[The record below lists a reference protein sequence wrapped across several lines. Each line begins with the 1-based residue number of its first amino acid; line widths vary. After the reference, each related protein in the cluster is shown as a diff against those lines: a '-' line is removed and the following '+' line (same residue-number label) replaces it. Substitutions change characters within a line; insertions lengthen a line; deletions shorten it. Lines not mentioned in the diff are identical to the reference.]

1 MSDVKETIID
11 GAEYTYDTEAEY
23 IKDGHAYC
31 KICNARKDGK
41 ILEIFGRKMIFKQKC
56 ACDIEKDKKEKEW
69 KRRMEVMELKK
80 SCFISMAQWEH
91 TFGNF
96 IGEESNAFMI
106 AKNYVRDFEKMKKDN
121 IGLIFFGTVGSGKT
135 YLAEAIANELIET
148 LLLRVKI
155 RNFAQIINDLQ
166 RGGYDFN
173 KNEYIRGLVSIPLLI
188 LDDLGIERDT
198 SYAKEQVYE
207 IVNSRYL
214 EKKPTIFTTN
224 LSMNKISNCEEGI
237 EYQRIY
243 SRILEMCIP
252 VRVLETD
259 FRKKIHK
266 KKLEAYRELL
276 LGGERE

>member
-1 MSDVKETIID
+1 MKNMQEIIID
-11 GAEYTYDTEAEY
+11 GAEYMYDTEAEY
-23 IKDGHAYC
+23 MKDGHAFC
-31 KICNARKDGK
+31 KVCNARKDGK
-41 ILEIFGRKMIFKQKC
+41 VMEVLGRKIIFKQKC

-69 KRRMEVMELKK
+69 KRRMEITELKK
-80 SCFISMAQWEH
+80 YCFISTPQWEH

-96 IGEESNAFMI
+96 IGEETNALMI
-106 AKNYVRDFEKMKKDN
+106 AKNYVKDFEKMKKDN
-121 IGLIFFGTVGSGKT
+121 IGLIFFGTVGSGKS

-148 LLLRVKI
+148 LLMRVKM
-155 RNFAQIINDLQ
+155 RNFAQIMNDLQ
-166 RGGYDFN
+166 RGYDLG
-173 KNEYIRGLVSIPLLI
+173 KNEYIRSLVTVPLLI

-207 IVNSRYL
+207 IINSRYL

-224 LSMNKISNCEEGI
+224 LPIDKISNYEAEM

-252 VRVLETD
+252 VRVIETD